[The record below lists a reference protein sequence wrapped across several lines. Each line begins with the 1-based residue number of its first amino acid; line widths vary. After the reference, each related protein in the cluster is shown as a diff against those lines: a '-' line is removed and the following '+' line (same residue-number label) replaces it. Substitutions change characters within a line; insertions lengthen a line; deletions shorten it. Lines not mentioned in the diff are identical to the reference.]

1 MENLRNWAGNYEY
14 KAARLH
20 NPQNVRELQEIV
32 AGSSKVR
39 LLGTRHSF
47 NDIADTEGDLVSMEA
62 FNRIESIDQESMTV
76 TVGGGITYGKLAP
89 SLDRAGFA
97 IHNLASLPHI
107 SVAGAVATA
116 THGSGVANGN
126 LATIVAGLEIVKADG
141 SIVNLSEDDN
151 ELKGAVVG
159 LGALGAV
166 TKIKLRL
173 IPSFN
178 VRQNVFERLSFSDL
192 FTNFDAVMGGAYSVS
207 LFTDWKGPVVNQVW
221 VKSLAN
227 GETPVQSD
235 TLFGATAAT
244 RPLHPLPGMPADN
257 CTEQMGVAGPWSERL
272 AHFRMDFTPSSGEE
286 LQSEYYIPYSRAKE
300 GMQAVLGLSDRIAP
314 LLHISEVRTIA
325 ADDLW
330 MSPCYREACI
340 AIHFTWKQNWEAV
353 QSVLPL
359 IDERLKGLNA
369 RPHWGKLFTMSPE
382 SIRARYEKLSDFQT
396 LANIYDPTRKFRNA
410 YLNSLLG

>member
-20 NPQNVRELQEIV
+20 NPKNVRELQEIV
-32 AGSSKVR
+32 ANSSKVR

-89 SLDRAGFA
+89 ALDRSGFA

-116 THGSGVANGN
+116 THGSGVGNGN
-126 LATIVAGLEIVKADG
+126 LSTIVSGLEIVKADG

-151 ELKGAVVG
+151 ELNGAIVG

-166 TKIKLRL
+166 TKVKLKL
-173 IPSFN
+173 VPAFN
-178 VRQNVFERLSFSDL
+178 VRQNVYERLSLTDL
-192 FTNFDAVMGGAYSVS
+192 FANFDTIERSGYSVS
-207 LFTDWKGPVVNQVW
+207 LFTDWKGPVINQVW
-221 VKSLAN
+221 VKSIATDESPTL
-227 GETPVQSD
+227 PD

-257 CTEQMGVAGPWSERL
+257 CTEQMGVPGPWSERL

-286 LQSEYYIPYSRAKE
+286 LQSEYYIPYDRAKE
-300 GMQAVLGLSDRIAP
+300 GLQAVLGLSDQIAP

-330 MSPCYREACI
+330 MSPCYHEACI
-340 AIHFTWKQNWEAV
+340 AIHFTWKKNWEGV
-353 QSVLPL
+353 QRVLPL

-382 SIRARYEKLSDFQT
+382 LIRARYEKLSDFQT
-396 LANIYDPTRKFRNA
+396 LAKAYDPSGKFRNA
-410 YLNSLLG
+410 YLNALLG